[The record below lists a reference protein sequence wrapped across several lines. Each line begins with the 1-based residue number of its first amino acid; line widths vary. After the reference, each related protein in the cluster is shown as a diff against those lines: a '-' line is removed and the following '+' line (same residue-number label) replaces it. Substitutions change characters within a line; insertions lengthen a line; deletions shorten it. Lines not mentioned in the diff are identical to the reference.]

1 MLVDLTFEPS
11 GSEDFDR
18 ARRLL
23 ADARDDEALDWF
35 EVASG
40 TADQP
45 EVRASAAAHVAAI
58 LLSRGRPWEVPA
70 WADVAR
76 ANTERHGLA
85 DILEASACIQLDDI
99 DAARELLD
107 DVEEPVDEW
116 FDCSPVV
123 VRVLTAHLDYLDGNT
138 DAARAKVLEA
148 FELEPLAAD
157 VWDAFARFCGET
169 DFDPV
174 PLVERV
180 PDDQVLGVLAALRNA
195 MPEGV
200 DRIVEALWDRTP
212 NDARLLAAATRFAP
226 ALDAA
231 RAFEWS
237 VRLRAVGE
245 DSRCPLVARV
255 ADQDVDPM
263 ERLRVAVLAYA
274 TFDDERV
281 REGVEAAVREV
292 DDDELATVLDDMR
305 SLAPQLADS
314 VVVAGASS
322 TVRSLRLATA
332 LWRGDAHD
340 EAYAVLVHGLSREDA
355 EQLDTETF
363 AALVPSPV
371 LEALADDAAARGDA
385 EVATILWSIAAW
397 TNPS

>member
-1 MLVDLTFEPS
+1 
-11 GSEDFDR
+11 
-18 ARRLL
+18 
-23 ADARDDEALDWF
+23 
-35 EVASG
+35 
-40 TADQP
+40 
-45 EVRASAAAHVAAI
+45 
-58 LLSRGRPWEVPA
+58 
-70 WADVAR
+70 
-76 ANTERHGLA
+76 
-85 DILEASACIQLDDI
+85 
-99 DAARELLD
+99 
-107 DVEEPVDEW
+107 
-116 FDCSPVV
+116 
-123 VRVLTAHLDYLDGNT
+123 
-138 DAARAKVLEA
+138 
-148 FELEPLAAD
+148 
-157 VWDAFARFCGET
+157 
-169 DFDPV
+169 
-174 PLVERV
+174 
-180 PDDQVLGVLAALRNA
+180 
-195 MPEGV
+195 
-200 DRIVEALWDRTP
+200 
-212 NDARLLAAATRFAP
+212 AATRFAP

-255 ADQDVDPM
+255 SNPDIDPM

-292 DDDELATVLDDMR
+292 ADDDLAQVLDDMR

-332 LWRGDAHD
+332 LWRGEAHD

-371 LEALADDAAARGDA
+371 LEALADDA
-385 EVATILWSIAAW
+385 
-397 TNPS
+397 